1 MSDREIVLR
10 SIRES
15 LRASAHDPAAG
26 AGSARSSSEDENLI
40 PRTYR
45 EASPRSAADRVAL
58 FEHRLRDY
66 EAGVTHAPASAIADA
81 VAQCLAVRSISRIAI
96 PRGLPDN
103 WLLPGIQFEPADDL
117 DPAALEAFPGVLT
130 ACTLAIAETG
140 SIVLQSAPGQGPRR
154 LSLVPDYH
162 LCVILD
168 TQLVDTVPAALAQLA
183 STAALP
189 TTFISG
195 PSATSDIEMT
205 RVRGVHGP
213 RTLEVILVQQAL
225 S

>member
-1 MSDREIVLR
+1 MSDRDTILH

-15 LRASAHDPAAG
+15 LRASSQATAVASTRSDAAG
-26 AGSARSSSEDENLI
+26 DPI

-45 EASPRSAADRVAL
+45 ESSPRTLADRLAL

-66 EAGVTHAPASAIADA
+66 EAGITRAPASAIAA
-81 VAQCLAVRSISRIAI
+81 AIAQCLAARFISRLAV
-96 PRGLPDN
+96 PRGLPDS
-103 WLLPGIQFEPADDL
+103 WLPPGIHFEPADDL

-140 SIVLQSAPGQGPRR
+140 TIVLQSGPGQGPRR

-162 LCVILD
+162 LCVVLD
-168 TQLVDTVPAALAQLA
+168 TQFVDTVPEAFAQLSA
-183 STAALP
+183 TATLP

-213 RTLEVILVQQAL
+213 RTLEVILVQHPV

>member
-1 MSDREIVLR
+1 MSARDTILR
-10 SIRES
+10 AIQES
-15 LRASAHDPAAG
+15 LREHPAEPADD
-26 AGSARSSSEDENLI
+26 SLVRR
-40 PRTYR
+40 PYR
-45 EASPRSAADRVAL
+45 EAPPRALADRLAL

-66 EAGVTHAPASAIADA
+66 EAGVTRASRHGIDAA
-81 VAQCLAVRSISRIAI
+81 VAHCLTARSIARLAI
-96 PRGLPDN
+96 PRGLPSA
-103 WLLPGIQFEPADDL
+103 WLPPGYLFEQADDL

-140 SIVLQSAPGQGPRR
+140 TIVLQSVPGQGPRR

-162 LCVILD
+162 LCVVLD
-168 TQLVDTVPAALAQLA
+168 SQVVDTVPEALAQLSA
-183 STAALP
+183 TAALP

-213 RTLEVILVQQAL
+213 RTLEVILAE

>member
-1 MSDREIVLR
+1 MSARDTILR
-10 SIRES
+10 AIQES
-15 LRASAHDPAAG
+15 LREHAAEPADD
-26 AGSARSSSEDENLI
+26 SLI
-40 PRTYR
+40 PRAYR
-45 EASPRSAADRVAL
+45 EAQPRALADRLAL

-66 EAGVTHAPASAIADA
+66 EAGVTRASRQSTAAA
-81 VAQCLAVRSISRIAI
+81 VAHCLASRSIARLAI
-96 PRGLPDN
+96 PRGLPAA
-103 WLLPGIQFEPADDL
+103 WLPPGYLFEQADDL

-140 SIVLQSAPGQGPRR
+140 TIVLQSVPGQGPRR

-162 LCVILD
+162 LCVVLD
-168 TQLVDTVPAALAQLA
+168 SQVVDTVPEALAQLSA
-183 STAALP
+183 TAALP

-213 RTLEVILVQQAL
+213 RTLDVILAG

>member
-1 MSDREIVLR
+1 MSDRDTILR
-10 SIRES
+10 SICES
-15 LRASAHDPAAG
+15 LRASAQERLAEP
-26 AGSARSSSEDENLI
+26 EDGFI
-40 PRTYR
+40 PRAYR
-45 EASPRSAADRVAL
+45 EAPQRTRADRLAL

-66 EAGVTHAPASAIADA
+66 EAGVNRTHASAIADA
-81 VAQCLAVRSISRIAI
+81 VAHCLAARSISRLAI
-96 PRGLPDN
+96 PRGLPSA
-103 WLLPGIQFEPADDL
+103 WLPSGFHFEPADDL
-117 DPAALEAFPGVLT
+117 DPAALETFPGVLT

-140 SIVLQSAPGQGPRR
+140 TIVLQSAPGQGPRR

-162 LCVILD
+162 LCVVFD
-168 TQLVDTVPAALAQLA
+168 SQLVDSVPEALAQLSA
-183 STAALP
+183 TATLP

-213 RTLEVILVQQAL
+213 RTLQVVLVE

>member
-1 MSDREIVLR
+1 MSDRDTILR
-10 SIRES
+10 NIQES
-15 LRASAHDPAAG
+15 LREHPAEPADDG
-26 AGSARSSSEDENLI
+26 II
-40 PRTYR
+40 PRAYR
-45 EASPRSAADRVAL
+45 EARQDTLADRLAL

-66 EAGVTHAPASAIADA
+66 EAGVVRASRHGIDAA
-81 VAQCLAVRSISRIAI
+81 VAHCLVVRSIARLAI
-96 PRGLPDN
+96 PRGLPGA
-103 WLLPGIQFEPADDL
+103 WLPPGFLFEPADDA
-117 DPAALEAFPGVLT
+117 DPATLETFPGVLT

-140 SIVLQSAPGQGPRR
+140 TIVLQSAPGQGPRR

-162 LCVILD
+162 LCVVLD
-168 TQLVDTVPAALAQLA
+168 RQVVDTVPEALAQLSA
-183 STAALP
+183 TAALP

-213 RTLEVILVQQAL
+213 RTLEVVLVE